1 LVVAPFTH
9 PVGLDVFDDL
19 DPLDPGLLADC
30 VHCGFCLPACPTY
43 LLFND
48 EMDSPRG
55 RIYLMGQ
62 LADGAKV
69 SEKATM
75 HLDRCL
81 GCLACVSA
89 CPSGVD
95 YESLLQSTRAQLER
109 HGVRSAKQRLTRRG
123 IFALFPYRDRLRV
136 VYAGLR
142 AIDVAGLGRALRG
155 ERLAAR
161 LPRSLAT
168 AIGVAPP
175 TSRRSVIPPESPAS
189 SASRGRVSLLLGCV
203 QDTFFS
209 RVNRATVDVLCAEGY
224 DVVAPGSQGCC
235 GALSAHAGRI
245 DEARDFARRLIEA
258 FEENDTESVVV
269 NSAGCGSAMK
279 HYGHL
284 LQNDT
289 LYAARAERFASRVVD
304 VMEFLAGV
312 DPVAPRHPLDIAVAY
327 HDACHLCHGQGIRAE
342 PRAVLGQIPGLEVVD
357 LADKEACCG
366 SAGIYNLVEPAT
378 AARLGAK
385 KADAVLATGAALVV
399 SGNPGC
405 NLQIAASLRSAGT
418 GLPVAHSIEVL
429 AASLADRRSSTLLAG
444 SPSGLGRAASLLRR
458 IRGEAGGTR

>member
-1 LVVAPFTH
+1 VAPFTH
-9 PVGLDVFDDL
+9 PIGLDVFDDL
-19 DPLDPGLLADC
+19 DPLDPDKLTDC

-109 HGVRSAKQRLTRRG
+109 HGVRSEKQRLTRTG
-123 IFALFPYRDRLRV
+123 IFALFPYRERLRV

-142 AIDVAGLGRALRG
+142 AIDLVGLGRVLRG
-155 ERLAAR
+155 QRLAERL
-161 LPRSLAT
+161 PPSLAS
-168 AIGVAPP
+168 ALGVAPA
-175 TSRRSVIPPESPAS
+175 TSKRRVIPALSPAR
-189 SASRGRVSLLLGCV
+189 AATRGRVSLLIGCV

-209 RVNRATVDVLCAEGY
+209 QVNRATVDVLTAEGFE
-224 DVVAPGSQGCC
+224 VVAPATQGCC

-245 DEARDFARRLIEA
+245 EEARQFARRVIDT
-258 FEENDTESVVV
+258 FEETGTGAVVV

-284 LQNDT
+284 LKGDT
-289 LYAARAERFASRVVD
+289 IYAARAERFASRVVD

-312 DPVAPRHPLDIAVAY
+312 DPVAPRHPLDLAVAY

-378 AARLGAK
+378 ASRLGAK
-385 KADAVLATGAALVV
+385 KADAVIATGAALVV

-405 NLQIAASLRSAGT
+405 NLQIAASLRSAGAS
-418 GLPVAHSIEVL
+418 LPVAHTIEVL
-429 AASLADRRSSTLLAG
+429 AASLADQRSQTLLEET
-444 SPSGLGRAASLLRR
+444 PSRPGRVAPLLRR
-458 IRGEAGGTR
+458 ILGEGGRTR

>member
-1 LVVAPFTH
+1 VAPFSH
-9 PVGLDVFDDL
+9 PIGLDVFDDL

-43 LLFND
+43 LLFGD

-62 LADGAKV
+62 LANGAKV

-89 CPSGVD
+89 CPSGVQ
-95 YESLLQSTRAQLER
+95 YEPLLQATRAQLER
-109 HGVRSAKQRLTRRG
+109 HGVRSEKQRLTRKG
-123 IFALFPYRDRLRV
+123 IFALFPYRDRLRI

-142 AIDVAGLGRALRG
+142 AIDLVGLGRALRG
-155 ERLAAR
+155 QRLADR
-161 LPRSLAT
+161 LPRSLAS
-168 AIGVAPP
+168 ALGVAPP
-175 TSRRSVIPPESPAS
+175 TSKRSVIPPL
-189 SASRGRVSLLLGCV
+189 SAAKTAARGRVSLLTGCV
-203 QDTFFS
+203 QGTFFS
-209 RVNRATVDVLCAEGY
+209 QVNRATVDVLTAEGF
-224 DVVAPGSQGCC
+224 DVLAPSSQGCC
-235 GALSAHAGRI
+235 GALSAHAGRL
-245 DEARDFARRLIEA
+245 DEARDFARAVIDT
-258 FEENDTESVVV
+258 FEQAGADTVVV

-284 LQNDT
+284 LAGDT
-289 LYAARAERFASRVVD
+289 IYATKAERFSSRVVD
-304 VMEFLAGV
+304 VMEFLAGI
-312 DPVAPRHPLDIAVAY
+312 DPVAPRHPLEMRLAY

-342 PRAVLGQIPGLEVVD
+342 PRAVLEGIPGLEVVD

-378 AARLGAK
+378 ASLLGAK

-405 NLQIAASLRSAGT
+405 NLQIAASLRSRGER
-418 GLPVAHSIEVL
+418 LPVVHTVQVL
-429 AASLADRRSSTLLAG
+429 AASLADKRSSTLLDE
-444 SPSGLGRAASLLRR
+444 SPSGSGRLASVLRQLLG
-458 IRGEAGGTR
+458 EGGRTR

>member
-1 LVVAPFTH
+1 MAAFSH

-19 DPLDPGLLADC
+19 DPIDPGLLADC
-30 VHCGFCLPACPTY
+30 VHCGFCLPYCPTY
-43 LLFND
+43 LVFSD

-55 RIYLMGQ
+55 RIYLMGE
-62 LADGAKV
+62 LANGAQV

-109 HGVRSAKQRLTRRG
+109 HGVRSAKQRLTRSG

-142 AIDVAGLGRALRG
+142 AIDLAGLGRVLRG
-155 ERLAAR
+155 QRLAER
-161 LPRSLAT
+161 VPRSIAT
-168 AIGVAPP
+168 ALAVAPA
-175 TSRRSVIPPESPAS
+175 TAKRSVILPLSPAR
-189 SASRGRVSLLLGCV
+189 SATRGRVSLLLGCV

-209 RVNRATVDVLCAEGY
+209 KVNRATVEVLTAEGFDVL
-224 DVVAPGSQGCC
+224 APSSQGCC

-245 DEARDFARRLIEA
+245 DEARDFARAVIDT
-258 FEENDTESVVV
+258 FEESGTERVVV

-284 LQNDT
+284 LKSDT
-289 LYAARAERFASRVVD
+289 IYASRAERFSSRVVD
-304 VMEFLAGV
+304 IMEFLASTE
-312 DPVAPRHPLDIAVAY
+312 PVAPRHPLDLRVAY

-342 PRAVLGQIPGLEVVD
+342 PREVLRQIPGLEVVD
-357 LADKEACCG
+357 LTDKEACCG
-366 SAGIYNLVEPAT
+366 SAGIYNLVEPET
-378 AARLGAK
+378 ASKLGAN
-385 KADAVLATGAALVV
+385 KADAVLATGASLAI

-405 NLQIAASLRSAGT
+405 NLQITSALRTRGET
-418 GLPVAHSIEVL
+418 LPVAHTIEVL
-429 AASLADRRSSTLLAG
+429 AASIADQTSSTLLG
-444 SPSGLGRAASLLRR
+444 ESPSRSARVAPRLLRNL
-458 IRGEAGGTR
+458 GEGRPRS